1 MMKKQQIQ
9 LPDEIDK
16 NQFLTAANLW
26 EHQEDLDKIWN
37 IYVSEGEKML
47 FDTFIYIMIKYRII
61 RSDEYTFTPQEINNL
76 TADITDQFYKLQSD
90 KDLQLQ
96 TFCGKISNMESE
108 LLVGIFNDMNKLRKL
123 CEKIVHTQD
132 NDGKMQMSGFIEIQ
146 MYIDPKCD
154 KAKAMDEQAKMDMEK
169 DRSSIV
175 DQIFM
180 KKKEH
185 LRNAVQRELGLRKL
199 IYFDRKY

>member
-1 MMKKQQIQ
+1 
-9 LPDEIDK
+9 
-16 NQFLTAANLW
+16 
-26 EHQEDLDKIWN
+26 
-37 IYVSEGEKML
+37 
-47 FDTFIYIMIKYRII
+47 
-61 RSDEYTFTPQEINNL
+61 
-76 TADITDQFYKLQSD
+76 
-90 KDLQLQ
+90 
-96 TFCGKISNMESE
+96 MESE

>member
-76 TADITDQFYKLQSD
+76 TADITDQF
-90 KDLQLQ
+90 
-96 TFCGKISNMESE
+96 
-108 LLVGIFNDMNKLRKL
+108 
-123 CEKIVHTQD
+123 
-132 NDGKMQMSGFIEIQ
+132 
-146 MYIDPKCD
+146 
-154 KAKAMDEQAKMDMEK
+154 
-169 DRSSIV
+169 
-175 DQIFM
+175 
-180 KKKEH
+180 
-185 LRNAVQRELGLRKL
+185 
-199 IYFDRKY
+199 